1 MRSIFTTS
9 VWKHTAPAN
18 AAPSEVSLQL
28 VTTGVNELPDA
39 TESGPPSS
47 LLNRPF
53 TSNLTQVCSVIH
65 ASFWNARSSPGLPQ
79 RREQIQ
85 KGQGSKSTRG
95 DTPLSS
101 ERGTMALHF
110 AYFTITW
117 EDIRFHCCDGG
128 SRPSIESTSTRD
140 ARRYAAVKAG
150 WVWNGWAIVQ
160 WSASS
165 GQSTRSMQD
174 NTRKRVYGSYMAH
187 WMGIVSVRPI
197 PLKNKSLLPTLWSVV
212 RKKKKT

>member
-1 MRSIFTTS
+1 M
-9 VWKHTAPAN
+9 
-18 AAPSEVSLQL
+18 
-28 VTTGVNELPDA
+28 NELPDA

-79 RREQIQ
+79 RREQTQ

-101 ERGTMALHF
+101 ERGTMSLHF

-140 ARRYAAVKAG
+140 ASMWMRDDMLLLRPVG
-150 WVWNGWAIVQ
+150 CGTGGQLCNELHRV
-160 WSASS
+160 ASRLEVCK
-165 GQSTRSMQD
+165 TIRE
-174 NTRKRVYGSYMAH
+174 NEYMAVTWH
-187 WMGIVSVRPI
+187 TGWELFLFDQFR
-197 PLKNKSLLPTLWSVV
+197 
-212 RKKKKT
+212 